1 MFLSKVNQRFVVSDI
16 KFIQQKQSRNN
27 VTVMEPFTYKKSFI
41 QESIAHREAK
51 SPAEKEGMEMLPTY
65 FSDQEKIC
73 SYSSWVLTIN
83 YYLKCG
89 MSTFLSWFDLYLSGS
104 IFNLNK
110 GVSFSPSF
118 PLREYALSR
127 CFFTLSFSWV
137 IQGYFQLWSSSA
149 PRIKF
154 YINLESSVFHLAVL
168 DSQKKIFWSTSQL
181 VQKYD
186 L

>member
-51 SPAEKEGMEMLPTY
+51 SLAEKEGMEMLPTY

-73 SYSSWVLTIN
+73 SCSSWVLTIN
-83 YYLKCG
+83 YYLKRG

-104 IFNLNK
+104 IFNPSK
-110 GVSFSPSF
+110 GASFSPCLF
-118 PLREYALSR
+118 PWGSVHCHGASSLYLSHEWFR
-127 CFFTLSFSWV
+127 ATFSS
-137 IQGYFQLWSSSA
+137 GHPLH
-149 PRIKF
+149 P
-154 YINLESSVFHLAVL
+154 E
-168 DSQKKIFWSTSQL
+168 
-181 VQKYD
+181 
-186 L
+186 